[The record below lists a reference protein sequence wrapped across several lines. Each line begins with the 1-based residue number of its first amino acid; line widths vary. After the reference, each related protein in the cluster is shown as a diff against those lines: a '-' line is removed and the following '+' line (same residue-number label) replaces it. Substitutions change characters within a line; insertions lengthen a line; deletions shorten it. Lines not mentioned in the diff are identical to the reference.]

1 MWRNISGILARGKTL
16 VTDSEC
22 VLIELSNLRSGEGD
36 GPLQA
41 PAQADAGGVADADE
55 PRQQVPRA
63 GDRRPLHRPGEG
75 QPRQPRLP
83 LLQGLR
89 QRAAGE

>member
-1 MWRNISGILARGKTL
+1 MNQPVVILEYGSVIIFTIPL
-16 VTDSEC
+16 HPT
-22 VLIELSNLRSGEGD
+22 GEGD

-41 PAQADAGGVADADE
+41 APQADAGCVADADE
-55 PRQQVPRA
+55 PRQQVPGA